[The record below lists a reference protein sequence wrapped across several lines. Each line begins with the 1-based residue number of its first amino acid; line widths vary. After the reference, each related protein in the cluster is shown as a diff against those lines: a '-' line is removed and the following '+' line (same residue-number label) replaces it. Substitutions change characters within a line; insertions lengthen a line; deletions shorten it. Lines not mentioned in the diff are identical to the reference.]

1 LIFDR
6 LNNSAFKRL
15 ETIYLN
21 AKLIIMKTLISTLIL
36 IFCISITDALAQK
49 TNLKPSKK
57 ALNGLEMIRSNQPK
71 YNDWLIEIGGIIS
84 PSGQELER
92 AQKVNEYMQNIGLTE
107 VTTDEQPN
115 TIGILPG
122 QIDSVIVMVSTLDD
136 LAGVAENQRAVGKP
150 PYVDGSRVVGP
161 GTNTSSTTVAILAAA
176 EAMIATG
183 VKPYYTIVFASVA
196 QEETGLVGMK
206 QVFEQYKNRA
216 VLFVDVLGDGH
227 RISYGA
233 LGIHWW
239 KVTAMGPTG
248 HTLRS
253 GWPGQPHVNQAI
265 GRAVDRILSLRQPV
279 RYDSLNTRLNVG
291 MIHSGNVYNHKPA
304 EGYFTLDI
312 RSLDNSVIEE
322 TEAAVQDVLTSVTTE
337 TEVIFKLAP
346 FQIMDGGQIDGF
358 LNSWKVQKSLD
369 ISRYLGYEPGTSNA
383 GSSNMNVA
391 LSKGY
396 PAIGLGGNRGE
407 NRGKMN
413 EYADSDAMINSA
425 CYVFLLAQIAR

>member
-1 LIFDR
+1 MKAIQY
-6 LNNSAFKRL
+6 
-15 ETIYLN
+15 TIAAILS
-21 AKLIIMKTLISTLIL
+21 LTLSTAI
-36 IFCISITDALAQK
+36 AQK
-49 TNLKPSKK
+49 STLKPSKD
-57 ALNGLEMIRSNQPK
+57 ALKGLEMIRSNQAK

-84 PSGQELER
+84 PSGQEQKR
-92 AQKVNEYMQNIGLTE
+92 AQRVSEYMKQIGLQS
-107 VTTDEQPN
+107 VTTDELPN

-122 QIDSVIVMVSTLDD
+122 ETDAVIVMVSTLDD
-136 LAGVAENQRAVGKP
+136 LAGVADNQRAVGKP
-150 PYVDGSRVVGP
+150 PYVEGSRVIGP
-161 GTNTSSTTVAILAAA
+161 GTNTSSTTVGILAAA

-183 VKPYYTIVFASVA
+183 IKPYYTIVFASVA

-206 QVFEQYKNRA
+206 KVFEQYKDKA

-265 GRAVDRILSLRQPV
+265 GRAVDRVLSLRQPV

-291 MIHSGNVYNHKPA
+291 MIHSGNVYNHKPS

-312 RSLDNSVIEE
+312 RSLDNEVIKE
-322 TEAAVQDVLTSVTTE
+322 TEAAVQDVLKSVSTE
-337 TEVIFKLAP
+337 TEVEFTLEP

-391 LSKGY
+391 LSQGY

-407 NRGKMN
+407 NRGKMD
-413 EYADSDAMINSA
+413 EFADSDAMINSA
-425 CYVFLLAQIAR
+425 CYVFLLAQVKP

>member
-1 LIFDR
+1 MKAIQY
-6 LNNSAFKRL
+6 
-15 ETIYLN
+15 TIAAILS
-21 AKLIIMKTLISTLIL
+21 LTLSTTI
-36 IFCISITDALAQK
+36 AQK
-49 TNLKPSKK
+49 STVKPSKD
-57 ALNGLEMIRSNQPK
+57 ALKGLEMIRSNQSK

-84 PSGQELER
+84 PSGQEQER
-92 AQKVNEYMQNIGLTE
+92 AQRVNEYMKQIGLQS
-107 VTTDEQPN
+107 VATDEMPN

-122 QIDSVIVMVSTLDD
+122 ETDSVIVMVSTLDD
-136 LAGVAENQRAVGKP
+136 LAGVADNQRAVGKP
-150 PYVDGSRVVGP
+150 PYVEGSRVIGP
-161 GTNTSSTTVAILAAA
+161 GTNTSSTTVGILAAA
-176 EAMIATG
+176 EAMISTG
-183 VKPYYTIVFASVA
+183 IKPYYTIVFASVA

-206 QVFEQYKNRA
+206 KVFEQYKDKA

-265 GRAVDRILSLRQPV
+265 GRAVDRLLSLRQPV

-291 MIHSGNVYNHKPA
+291 MIHSGNVYNHKPS

-312 RSLDNSVIEE
+312 RSLDNKVIKE
-322 TEAAVQDVLTSVTTE
+322 TEAAVQDVLKSVSTE
-337 TEVIFKLAP
+337 TEVEFTLEP

-391 LSKGY
+391 LSQGY

-407 NRGKMN
+407 NRGKMD
-413 EYADSDAMINSA
+413 EFADSDAMINSA
-425 CYVFLLAQIAR
+425 CYVFLLAQVKP

>member
-1 LIFDR
+1 
-6 LNNSAFKRL
+6 
-15 ETIYLN
+15 
-21 AKLIIMKTLISTLIL
+21 MH
-36 IFCISITDALAQK
+36 LAQAQK
-49 TNLKPSKK
+49 SNLKPSKN
-57 ALNGLEMIRSNQPK
+57 ALKGLEMIWSNQSK
-71 YNDWLIEIGGIIS
+71 YNDWLVDIGGIIS

-92 AQKVNEYMQNIGLTE
+92 AQRVNEYMQKIGLQS
-107 VTTDEQPN
+107 VITDEQPN
-115 TIGILPG
+115 TIGVIPG

-136 LAGVAENQRAVGKP
+136 LAGVAENQRAIGKP
-150 PYVDGSRVVGP
+150 PYVDGSRVIGP
-161 GTNTSSTTVAILAAA
+161 GTNTSSTTVGILAAA
-176 EAMIATG
+176 EALIAADIQ
-183 VKPYYTIVFASVA
+183 PYYTIVFASVA

-206 QVFEQYKNRA
+206 KIFEQYKDRA

-239 KVTAMGPTG
+239 KVIATGPTG

-265 GRAVDRILSLRQPV
+265 GRAVDRILSLRHPI
-279 RYDSLNTRLNVG
+279 RYDSLNSRLNVG

-312 RSLDNSVIEE
+312 RSLDNNVISE
-322 TEAAVQDVLTSVTTE
+322 TEAAVRDVLKSVTTE
-337 TEVIFKLAP
+337 TEIAFELEP

-358 LNSWKVQKSLD
+358 LDSWKVQKSLD

-391 LSKGY
+391 LSQGY

-407 NRGKMN
+407 NRGKMD
-413 EYADSDAMINSA
+413 EFADSNAMINSA
-425 CYVFLLAQIAR
+425 CYVFLLAQVKP

>member
-1 LIFDR
+1 MKAIQY
-6 LNNSAFKRL
+6 
-15 ETIYLN
+15 TIAAILS
-21 AKLIIMKTLISTLIL
+21 LTLST
-36 IFCISITDALAQK
+36 SIAQK
-49 TNLKPSKK
+49 STVKPSKD
-57 ALNGLEMIRSNQPK
+57 ALKGLEMIRSNQSK

-84 PSGQELER
+84 PSGQEQER
-92 AQKVNEYMQNIGLTE
+92 AQRVNEYMKQIGLQS
-107 VTTDEQPN
+107 VTTDELPN

-122 QIDSVIVMVSTLDD
+122 ETDSVIVMVSTLDD
-136 LAGVAENQRAVGKP
+136 LAGVADNQRAVGKP
-150 PYVDGSRVVGP
+150 PYVEGSQVIGP
-161 GTNTSSTTVAILAAA
+161 GTNTSSTTVGILAAA
-176 EAMIATG
+176 EAMISTG
-183 VKPYYTIVFASVA
+183 IKPFYTIVFASVA

-206 QVFEQYKNRA
+206 KVFEQYKDKA

-265 GRAVDRILSLRQPV
+265 GRAVDRVLSLRQPV

-291 MIHSGNVYNHKPA
+291 MIHSGNVYNHKPS

-312 RSLDNSVIEE
+312 RSLDNKVIKE
-322 TEAAVQDVLTSVTTE
+322 TEAAVQDVLKSVSTE
-337 TEVIFKLAP
+337 TEVEFTLEP

-391 LSKGY
+391 LSQGY

-407 NRGKMN
+407 NRGKMD
-413 EYADSDAMINSA
+413 EFADSDAMINSA
-425 CYVFLLAQIAR
+425 CYVFLLAQVKP

>member
-1 LIFDR
+1 MKSLRYIF
-6 LNNSAFKRL
+6 LAFL
-15 ETIYLN
+15 FGAMGTVN
-21 AKLIIMKTLISTLIL
+21 
-36 IFCISITDALAQK
+36 AQK
-49 TNLKPSKK
+49 SSLKPSKDAMK
-57 ALNGLEMIRSNQPK
+57 GLEMIRANQSK
-71 YNDWLIEIGGIIS
+71 YNDWLVDIGGIIS
-84 PSGQELER
+84 PSGQEQER
-92 AQKVNEYMQNIGLTE
+92 AMRVNEYMKQIGLKS
-107 VTTDEQPN
+107 VITDEQPN

-122 QIDSVIVMVSTLDD
+122 ETDSVIVMVSTLDD
-136 LAGVAENQRAVGKP
+136 LAGVAENQRAIGKP
-150 PYVDGSRVVGP
+150 PYVAGSRVVGP
-161 GTNTSSTTVAILAAA
+161 GTNTSSTTVGILAAA
-176 EAMIATG
+176 EALISSG

-206 QVFEQYKNRA
+206 KVFEQYKDKA

-265 GRAVDRILSLRQPV
+265 GRAVDRVLSLRQPV

-291 MIHSGNVYNHKPA
+291 MIHSGTVYNHKPS

-312 RSLDNSVIEE
+312 RSLDNDVIKE
-322 TEAAVQDVLTSVTTE
+322 TEAAVQDVLKSVTTE
-337 TEVIFKLAP
+337 TEVEFELEP
-346 FQIMDGGQIDGF
+346 FQIMDGGQLSGF
-358 LNSWKVQKSLD
+358 VNSWKVQKSLD
-369 ISRYLGYEPGTSNA
+369 ISRYLGYEPSTSNA

-391 LSKGY
+391 LSQGY

-407 NRGKMN
+407 NRGKMD
-413 EYADSDAMINSA
+413 EFADSDAMINSA
-425 CYVFLLAQIAR
+425 CYVFLLAQVKRP